1 MSRQSKH
8 PVSPVIEQRVYK
20 IFINSIQD
28 ARTSEEV
35 VSFLNDLLSSPE
47 RVMLAKR
54 VATAF
59 LLIEDKYTYNEIG
72 RALKVSRGTIAKIH
86 AVLALQGKGYRKI
99 LGSMAKKKA
108 IKSLLEELAE
118 SLTPLPPKGTS
129 LGIWQAE
136 RTKRRIK
143 RQKML

>member
-20 IFINSIQD
+20 IFINSFQD
-28 ARTSEEV
+28 AKTSEDV
-35 VSFLNDLLSSPE
+35 VSFLNDLLSAAE

-59 LLIEDKYTYNEIG
+59 LLIEDKYTYDDIS
-72 RALKVSRGTIAKIH
+72 RALKISRGTIAKIH
-86 AVLALQGKGYRKI
+86 AILALQGKGYRKI
-99 LGSMAKKKA
+99 LGSMIKKKA
-108 IKSLLEELAE
+108 IKALLEELAE

-129 LGIWQAE
+129 VGMWHSE
-136 RTKRRIK
+136 RIKKKIK
-143 RQKML
+143 RQEML